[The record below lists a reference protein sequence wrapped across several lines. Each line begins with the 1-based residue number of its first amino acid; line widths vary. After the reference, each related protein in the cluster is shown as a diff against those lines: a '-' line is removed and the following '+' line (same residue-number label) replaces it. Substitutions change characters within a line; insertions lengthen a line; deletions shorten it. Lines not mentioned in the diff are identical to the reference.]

1 VGRLWIIQKASLSVG
16 IRARIKKHV
25 NALDILAKDLGISAD
40 VMLSAYRCE
49 FDRLAQQAKIRD
61 FLSILIARE
70 VRDIVIR

>member
-1 VGRLWIIQKASLSVG
+1 MDNTESIFICGDKG
-16 IRARIKKHV
+16 ENKKHV

-61 FLSILIARE
+61 FLSILIARK
-70 VRDIVIR
+70 VRNIVIR